1 MNENIENNI
10 NENEGNVINTNPMES
25 GNPIETNNANAN
37 MQNLNSSPELTSTSL
52 MNNSIEPNYAEF
64 NYKNNVGE
72 NNQAPK
78 EKKKNKGLIIGL
90 IIVIALVIVAV
101 GGFLY
106 IKNTYNAKSFLT
118 KNANTLIATVDK
130 TFDALSIND
139 DLLKNIEKY
148 DIINDAKIT
157 LKSTSSTLKS
167 LNNLEIN
174 FNEKMNLNDNFMSLD
189 LGLKQDSNSVSG
201 NLIYTD
207 NKLYVD
213 SKDLYNDMLFVN
225 LDENVFENVD
235 EYINQLKN
243 FANIEEFENS
253 LKNLIKYA
261 EVALQEATIT
271 TKMSGLDVTYTYEI
285 NESNI
290 NKIVD
295 KLIEQVKNDKKLM
308 EYFEND
314 TSSLEILKES
324 VQDIYVTIKIKL
336 FTNEIESFAFDV
348 NGSKIEG
355 TKTEKNKY
363 KIIGADETVIYLEL
377 KDDSYIFTDDN
388 NNKIT
393 LVNSKNKLAISA
405 NANNS
410 IMELSIEN
418 NKDTSTI
425 IAKLDSEGITANVNL
440 KVNQDSKN
448 KKSSVTGT
456 IDITYNNEN
465 LTINLSN
472 NSQYGNNLISKP
484 NVANAK
490 NYEQLTEDET
500 NVIMFNAYSK
510 LGAFDL
516 FKDLSSIIGNID
528 NDQGDNDDDYNFDD
542 LNDYDFDDTEF

>member
-52 MNNSIEPNYAEF
+52 INNSIEPNYAEF
-64 NYKNNVGE
+64 NYQNNVGK

-528 NDQGDNDDDYNFDD
+528 NAQGDNDDDYNFDD

>member
-72 NNQAPK
+72 NNQAAK

-243 FANIEEFENS
+243 FANIEEF
-253 LKNLIKYA
+253 
-261 EVALQEATIT
+261 
-271 TKMSGLDVTYTYEI
+271 
-285 NESNI
+285 
-290 NKIVD
+290 
-295 KLIEQVKNDKKLM
+295 
-308 EYFEND
+308 
-314 TSSLEILKES
+314 
-324 VQDIYVTIKIKL
+324 
-336 FTNEIESFAFDV
+336 
-348 NGSKIEG
+348 
-355 TKTEKNKY
+355 
-363 KIIGADETVIYLEL
+363 
-377 KDDSYIFTDDN
+377 
-388 NNKIT
+388 
-393 LVNSKNKLAISA
+393 
-405 NANNS
+405 
-410 IMELSIEN
+410 
-418 NKDTSTI
+418 
-425 IAKLDSEGITANVNL
+425 
-440 KVNQDSKN
+440 
-448 KKSSVTGT
+448 
-456 IDITYNNEN
+456 
-465 LTINLSN
+465 
-472 NSQYGNNLISKP
+472 
-484 NVANAK
+484 
-490 NYEQLTEDET
+490 
-500 NVIMFNAYSK
+500 
-510 LGAFDL
+510 
-516 FKDLSSIIGNID
+516 
-528 NDQGDNDDDYNFDD
+528 
-542 LNDYDFDDTEF
+542 

>member
-542 LNDYDFDDTEF
+542 LNDYDFDDTDF

>member
-52 MNNSIEPNYAEF
+52 INNSIEPNYAEF
-64 NYKNNVGE
+64 NYQNNVGK

-90 IIVIALVIVAV
+90 IIVIALVIVVV

-201 NLIYTD
+201 NLIYID

-225 LDENVFENVD
+225 LDENVFANVD

-295 KLIEQVKNDKKLM
+295 KLIEQVKNDNKLM

-528 NDQGDNDDDYNFDD
+528 NAQGDNDDDYNFDD

>member
-52 MNNSIEPNYAEF
+52 MNNSIEPNYAES

-72 NNQAPK
+72 NNQAAK

-90 IIVIALVIVAV
+90 IILIALVIVVV

-139 DLLKNIEKY
+139 DLLKNIEKC
-148 DIINDAKIT
+148 DIINDVKIT

-425 IAKLDSEGITANVNL
+425 IAKLDSKGITANVNL

-528 NDQGDNDDDYNFDD
+528 NAQGDNDDDYYFDD